1 MIRVEFIET
10 LSRLLQ
16 DFPEEDRIDA
26 LKYYNDYFDDAGS
39 ENEQNVIEELESPEK
54 VAMKIKADREDTEDG
69 KEGGTEKTTEEASG
83 KVTGENAAYSGA
95 REQHDRE
102 NTYQYYQED
111 TYGEEKDNKIYQDNG
126 TYDYESQEKKPWTNK
141 WLKLAMIIAIVVIG
155 FPIVIPL
162 GAGILALIAGI
173 VIAVFCLFAAIV
185 IGFAAVVMVGVVLFA
200 AGIGS
205 LFANPGVGLAVLG
218 AGLMVIAIGVIGTVV
233 GVRLCI
239 IVFPGIVRGIVY
251 FKKTISQKGGGIR
264 DEETLEN
271 ILDRVWFYVS
281 DRNHMLFGILGNGN
295 EPDRYS
301 TSISTWD
308 QLGIRR

>member
-1 MIRVEFIET
+1 MNRVEFMET

-16 DFPEEDRIDA
+16 DIPEEDRIDA
-26 LKYYNDYFDDAGS
+26 LKYYNDYFDDAGA

-54 VAMKIKADREDTEDG
+54 VAMKIKADREETD
-69 KEGGTEKTTEEASG
+69 
-83 KVTGENAAYSGA
+83 
-95 REQHDRE
+95 
-102 NTYQYYQED
+102 QYYQED

-173 VIAVFCLFAAIV
+173 VIAVFCLFEAIV

-200 AGIGS
+200 TGIGS

-251 FKKTISQKGGGIR
+251 
-264 DEETLEN
+264 
-271 ILDRVWFYVS
+271 ILRKPFHRKAVA
-281 DRNHMLFGILGNGN
+281 
-295 EPDRYS
+295 
-301 TSISTWD
+301 
-308 QLGIRR
+308 

>member
-1 MIRVEFIET
+1 MNRVEFMES

-16 DFPEEDRIDA
+16 DIPEEDRIDA

-102 NTYQYYQED
+102 NT
-111 TYGEEKDNKIYQDNG
+111 YQDNG

-251 FKKTISQKGGGIR
+251 
-264 DEETLEN
+264 
-271 ILDRVWFYVS
+271 ILRKPFHRKAVA
-281 DRNHMLFGILGNGN
+281 
-295 EPDRYS
+295 
-301 TSISTWD
+301 
-308 QLGIRR
+308 

>member
-1 MIRVEFIET
+1 MNRVEFMET

-16 DFPEEDRIDA
+16 DIPEEDRIDA

-54 VAMKIKADREDTEDG
+54 VAMKIKSDREDTG
-69 KEGGTEKTTEEASG
+69 TTEEF
-83 KVTGENAAYSGA
+83 
-95 REQHDRE
+95 
-102 NTYQYYQED
+102 
-111 TYGEEKDNKIYQDNG
+111 EKDNKAYQDNVS
-126 TYDYESQEKKPWTNK
+126 YEYQEDQANKPWTNK
-141 WLKLAMIIAIVVIG
+141 WLKWAMIAAIVVIG

-162 GAGILALIAGI
+162 GAGLLALIAGI

-185 IGFAAVVMVGVVLFA
+185 IGFATVVMVGVVLFA

-205 LFANPGVGLAVLG
+205 LFTNPGVGLAVLG

-251 FKKTISQKGGGIR
+251 
-264 DEETLEN
+264 
-271 ILDRVWFYVS
+271 ILRKPFHRKAVA
-281 DRNHMLFGILGNGN
+281 
-295 EPDRYS
+295 
-301 TSISTWD
+301 
-308 QLGIRR
+308 

>member
-1 MIRVEFIET
+1 MNRVEFMET

-16 DFPEEDRIDA
+16 DIPEEDRIDA

-69 KEGGTEKTTEEASG
+69 KEGGTEKTTEEAIG

-173 VIAVFCLFAAIV
+173 VIAVFC
-185 IGFAAVVMVGVVLFA
+185 
-200 AGIGS
+200 
-205 LFANPGVGLAVLG
+205 
-218 AGLMVIAIGVIGTVV
+218 GTCCSWRRTY
-233 GVRLCI
+233 GDRDRCNRYRSWSKTLYYRISGNRQRNCI
-239 IVFPGIVRGIVY
+239 Y

-281 DRNHMLFGILGNGN
+281 DWNHMLFGILGNGN
-295 EPDRYS
+295 DPDRYS
-301 TSISTWD
+301 TSISTWV

>member
-1 MIRVEFIET
+1 MNRVEFMET

-16 DFPEEDRIDA
+16 DIPEEDRIDA

-54 VAMKIKADREDTEDG
+54 VAMKIKADRED
-69 KEGGTEKTTEEASG
+69 
-83 KVTGENAAYSGA
+83 
-95 REQHDRE
+95 
-102 NTYQYYQED
+102 TYQYYQED

-185 IGFAAVVMVGVVLFA
+185 IGFAA
-200 AGIGS
+200 GIGS

-251 FKKTISQKGGGIR
+251 
-264 DEETLEN
+264 
-271 ILDRVWFYVS
+271 ILRKPFHRKAVA
-281 DRNHMLFGILGNGN
+281 
-295 EPDRYS
+295 
-301 TSISTWD
+301 
-308 QLGIRR
+308 

>member
-1 MIRVEFIET
+1 MNRVEFMES

-16 DFPEEDRIDA
+16 DIPEEDRIDA

-185 IGFAAVVMVGVVLFA
+185 IGFAAVVMVGVVL
-200 AGIGS
+200 
-205 LFANPGVGLAVLG
+205 LL
-218 AGLMVIAIGVIGTVV
+218 
-233 GVRLCI
+233 
-239 IVFPGIVRGIVY
+239 
-251 FKKTISQKGGGIR
+251 Q
-264 DEETLEN
+264 E
-271 ILDRVWFYVS
+271 
-281 DRNHMLFGILGNGN
+281 
-295 EPDRYS
+295 
-301 TSISTWD
+301 
-308 QLGIRR
+308 

>member
-1 MIRVEFIET
+1 MNRVEFMET

-16 DFPEEDRIDA
+16 DIPEEDRIDA

-39 ENEQNVIEELESPEK
+39 ENEQNVIERTGKSPEK
-54 VAMKIKADREDTEDG
+54 SSDERSKRTG
-69 KEGGTEKTTEEASG
+69 KT
-83 KVTGENAAYSGA
+83 
-95 REQHDRE
+95 Q
-102 NTYQYYQED
+102 YQYYQED

-185 IGFAAVVMVGVVLFA
+185 IGFAAVVMVGVVLFCCRNRKPVRQS
-200 AGIGS
+200 GCGTCGS
-205 LFANPGVGLAVLG
+205 WSRTDGDRDRCNRYRSWSKTLYYRISGN
-218 AGLMVIAIGVIGTVV
+218 
-233 GVRLCI
+233 RQRNCI
-239 IVFPGIVRGIVY
+239 Y

-271 ILDRVWFYVS
+271 ILDSCVVLCF
-281 DRNHMLFGILGNGN
+281 
-295 EPDRYS
+295 
-301 TSISTWD
+301 
-308 QLGIRR
+308 

>member
-1 MIRVEFIET
+1 MNRVEFMET

-16 DFPEEDRIDA
+16 DIPEEDRIDA

-69 KEGGTEKTTEEASG
+69 KEGGTEKTTEEAIG
-83 KVTGENAAYSGA
+83 KVTGENV
-95 REQHDRE
+95 
-102 NTYQYYQED
+102 D

-251 FKKTISQKGGGIR
+251 
-264 DEETLEN
+264 
-271 ILDRVWFYVS
+271 ILRKPFHRKAVA
-281 DRNHMLFGILGNGN
+281 
-295 EPDRYS
+295 
-301 TSISTWD
+301 
-308 QLGIRR
+308 

>member
-1 MIRVEFIET
+1 MNRVEFMET

-16 DFPEEDRIDA
+16 DIPEEDRIDA

-69 KEGGTEKTTEEASG
+69 KEGGTEKTTEEAIG

-162 GAGILALIAGI
+162 GAGILAL
-173 VIAVFCLFAAIV
+173 
-185 IGFAAVVMVGVVLFA
+185 MVGVVLFA

-239 IVFPGIVRGIVY
+239 IVFPGFVRGIVY
-251 FKKTISQKGGGIR
+251 
-264 DEETLEN
+264 
-271 ILDRVWFYVS
+271 ILRKPFHRKAVA
-281 DRNHMLFGILGNGN
+281 
-295 EPDRYS
+295 
-301 TSISTWD
+301 
-308 QLGIRR
+308 